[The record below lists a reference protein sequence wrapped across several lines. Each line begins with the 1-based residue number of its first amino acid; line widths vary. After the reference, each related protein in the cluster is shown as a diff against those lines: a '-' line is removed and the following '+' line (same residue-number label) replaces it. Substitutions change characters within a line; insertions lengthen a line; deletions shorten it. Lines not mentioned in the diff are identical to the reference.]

1 MRVAPSDL
9 SVEKND
15 HARRAPT
22 NAILHFYSDRIQTVF
37 DSHDGTREVIQ
48 MAAPM
53 QRAIQFVD

>member
-53 QRAIQFVD
+53 QRR